1 MNVPSKRNK
10 IPDRWTDYKALGRR
24 IPGTR
29 FVAFKVPLK
38 QSFRKRLPSLEAF
51 GPFDLVRLLREE
63 KEELGLII
71 DLTFTTRYYKPTDL
85 PDSLYYLKI
94 FTAGHDVPSDPTILR
109 FKKAVNRFLR
119 ENNNNDKLIGVH
131 CTHGLNRTG
140 YLVCRY
146 LIDVEGMVPSEAI
159 ACEYTVLNKQTKT
172 NNGIVVYS
180 QVHVFDVESTKKDD
194 SLQGTGI
201 CPSQVLCSFRACS
214 VFNRSRG
221 HPIER
226 ENYLVDLCCGPKRSN
241 DGMEEPDQ
249 EPIRGSVSC
258 RQEDSPIQGS
268 SPLSEKVPSHEHN
281 MPLNHRGMKED
292 QYSAGPAHPPPLPP
306 YEIWPTR
313 PCAQEQGWS
322 RTDICFWFKMLKD

>member
-1 MNVPSKRNK
+1 MFSLVKYGIIFVGVKNLFTPSLRVLMNVPSKRNK

-159 ACEYTVLNKQTKT
+159 AL
-172 NNGIVVYS
+172 
-180 QVHVFDVESTKKDD
+180 
-194 SLQGTGI
+194 
-201 CPSQVLCSFRACS
+201 
-214 VFNRSRG
+214 FNRSRG